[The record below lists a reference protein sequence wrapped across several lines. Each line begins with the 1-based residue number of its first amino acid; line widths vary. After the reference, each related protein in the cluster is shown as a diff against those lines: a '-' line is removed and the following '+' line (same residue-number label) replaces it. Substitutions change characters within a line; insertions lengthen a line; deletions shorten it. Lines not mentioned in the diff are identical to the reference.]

1 MGLSTLR
8 FFILGE
14 DKDLA
19 DDLDLDDSR
28 DIMARSG
35 GAEITTSPRT
45 SGKLPLVRL
54 DLSLFKSSSSS

>member
-8 FFILGE
+8 FFILGA

-19 DDLDLDDSR
+19 VDLDIDDSR

-54 DLSLFKSSSSS
+54 DLSLFTSSSSS